1 MNNLLLAA
9 IGAIAVAVIPS
20 CTSPGGSFEGIYHL
34 PGGKGTVRV
43 DVPMYR
49 IPIAR
54 PKLPQPPPIPETP
67 ELEPYAD
74 LFPGVTK

>member
-20 CTSPGGSFEGIYHL
+20 CVSPGGSLEGIYHL

-43 DVPMYR
+43 EVPLYR
-49 IPIAR
+49 IPLAR
-54 PKLPQPPPIPETP
+54 PKLPDQPKVPTYEAEPE
-67 ELEPYAD
+67 AD
-74 LFPGVTK
+74 LFPIEQK